1 MYKDIIVN
9 KNNSNTTEEQK
20 KPTRKAIREA
30 VLQTEN
36 IIEGAFSRIR
46 EREKEEEKK
55 KIKM

>member
-9 KNNSNTTEEQK
+9 KNNSYTTEEQK

-46 EREKEEEKK
+46 EREKEEAKK
-55 KIKM
+55 K